1 MRVADY
7 VRPDATARAL
17 SRRDDGRYFYLLIGG
32 SLRQR
37 GSLQLQAP
45 QYWPLL
51 ANQRAMLF
59 GLEDVDGYNPVQS
72 VRFWSFVRRADPK
85 NIKYNAAF
93 LLRPRSY
100 VRNLLQINWVT
111 GAGWHAPRLRG
122 TRTHKVAQQGDWAL
136 YRSNAVTPR
145 ASVITGWRTVP
156 SPGAALR
163 AVADGR
169 FRYASQV
176 VVEPHGGFP
185 RGERNVRNGSA
196 RYTALGNQAA
206 RIDVRTTARAVVLI
220 RNVYDPG
227 WHATV
232 DGAAA
237 PVFPADYVDQGV
249 FVGPGHHTI
258 VLSYDDPAI
267 GYGLLGSALS
277 VLALA
282 AAVRLL
288 ARRERR

>member
-1 MRVADY
+1 M
-7 VRPDATARAL
+7 
-17 SRRDDGRYFYLLIGG
+17 
-32 SLRQR
+32 
-37 GSLQLQAP
+37 
-45 QYWPLL
+45 
-51 ANQRAMLF
+51 
-59 GLEDVDGYNPVQS
+59 
-72 VRFWSFVRRADPK
+72 
-85 NIKYNAAF
+85 
-93 LLRPRSY
+93 
-100 VRNLLQINWVT
+100 
-111 GAGWHAPRLRG
+111 
-122 TRTHKVAQQGDWAL
+122 
-136 YRSNAVTPR
+136 
-145 ASVITGWRTVP
+145 
-156 SPGAALR
+156 
-163 AVADGR
+163 
-169 FRYASQV
+169 
-176 VVEPHGGFP
+176 EPHGGFP

-277 VLALA
+277 ILALA

>member
-1 MRVADY
+1 MLTAELVASGLLGQTASYVLAPPGVERGSLAFPPLRKQTVRVADY

-122 TRTHKVAQQGDWAL
+122 TRTHKTAQQGDWAL
-136 YRSNAVTPR
+136 YRSDAVTPR

-156 SPGAALR
+156 SPGAARRLMRAMRITREGAPGEALR
-163 AVADGR
+163 
-169 FRYASQV
+169 SNS
-176 VVEPHGGFP
+176 P
-185 RGERNVRNGSA
+185 
-196 RYTALGNQAA
+196 
-206 RIDVRTTARAVVLI
+206 
-220 RNVYDPG
+220 
-227 WHATV
+227 
-232 DGAAA
+232 
-237 PVFPADYVDQGV
+237 
-249 FVGPGHHTI
+249 
-258 VLSYDDPAI
+258 
-267 GYGLLGSALS
+267 
-277 VLALA
+277 
-282 AAVRLL
+282 
-288 ARRERR
+288 